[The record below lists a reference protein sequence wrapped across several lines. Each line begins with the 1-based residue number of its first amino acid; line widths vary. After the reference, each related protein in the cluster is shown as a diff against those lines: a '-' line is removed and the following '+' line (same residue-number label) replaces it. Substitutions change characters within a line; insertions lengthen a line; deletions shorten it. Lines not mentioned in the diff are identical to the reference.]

1 VPEVLLLPGDGI
13 GPEVIAEAAEV
24 LRVIAPDVELREA
37 RIGGCAIDADGT
49 PLPDAT
55 LEAARAC
62 GWVLLG
68 AVGGPRWDRLPP
80 DQRPEKGLLG
90 IRKALDLF
98 ANLRPAKVLPALI
111 DASPLRPEAIRDVD
125 LIVVRELTGGIYF
138 GEPRG
143 RTERDGR
150 RSAHNTMVYAD
161 YEVARIARVAFE
173 TARRRRKHVTN
184 IHKANVLEV
193 CAFWNEIVEEV
204 APEYPDVT
212 LEHQIVDSAA
222 MRLLRDAPQFD
233 VLLCPNMFGDIL
245 SDEAAMIT
253 GSLGMLPS
261 ASLGEKDRGL
271 FEPVHGSAPDIA
283 GRDQANPLAAILC
296 VAMLLEDGLGRPED
310 GARVRA
316 AVDAALALGLR
327 TPDLARGPN
336 DRVVGTRAMG
346 ARVRALLSAG
356 G

>member
-1 VPEVLLLPGDGI
+1 MPEVLLLPGDGI

-24 LRVIAPDVELREA
+24 LRTVAPDVALREA

-68 AVGGPRWDRLPP
+68 AVGGPKWDPLPP

-90 IRKALDLF
+90 IRKELDLF
-98 ANLRPAKVLPALI
+98 ANLRPAQVLPALL

-143 RTERDGR
+143 RDEREGR

-193 CAFWNEIVEEV
+193 CAFWNEVVDEV

-261 ASLGEKDRGL
+261 ASLGEKDCGL
-271 FEPVHGSAPDIA
+271 FEPVHGSA
-283 GRDQANPLAAILC
+283 QAAIQNVGHRRL
-296 VAMLLEDGLGRPED
+296 DQIGLGRHVERKTQAH
-310 GARVRA
+310 GEAEQRRQRIGLTA
-316 AVDAALALGLR
+316 AGDVGR
-327 TPDLARGPN
+327 TAVHRLIERMAPA
-336 DRVVGTRAMG
+336 V
-346 ARVRALLSAG
+346 
-356 G
+356 